1 MANDTLIVVGTD
13 GDRKGQKI
21 LTLTGS
27 LNIHSVFAFQAA
39 TREETAEQVILD
51 FTKVP
56 FMDSA
61 GLGSLVGAY
70 VAAQRTH
77 RKLAVAGANTQVK
90 TLIDMTQVGTLVKCY
105 ENVAVAQAALGPTR
119 ESELENWH
127 KTSPPS

>member
-1 MANDTLIVVGTD
+1 MANGSLKIVVTEGN
-13 GDRKGQKI
+13 RKGQKI
-21 LTLTGS
+21 LVFTGS
-27 LNIHSVFAFQAA
+27 LNIHTVFTFQAA

-51 FTKVP
+51 FTEVP

-90 TLIDMTQVGTLVKCY
+90 ALIDMTQVGTLIKCH
-105 ENVAVAQAALGPTR
+105 ENIAAAQRALGHTR

-127 KTSPPS
+127 KTSPQS

>member
-1 MANDTLIVVGTD
+1 MATESLKMVSSE

-21 LTLTGS
+21 LALTGS
-27 LNIHSVFAFQAA
+27 LTIHSVFAFQAA

-51 FTKVP
+51 FTNVP

-77 RKLAVAGANTQVK
+77 RKLAGAGANTQVK
-90 TLIDMTQVGTLVKCY
+90 ALIDMTQVGTLIKCY
-105 ENVAVAQAALGPTR
+105 EDVAAAQAALGHTR
-119 ESELENWH
+119 ESELDNCH
-127 KTSPPS
+127 KSPPRS

>member
-1 MANDTLIVVGTD
+1 MANDTLIVVATD

-119 ESELENWH
+119 ESELQNWH

>member
-1 MANDTLIVVGTD
+1 MANDTLIVVATD

>member
-1 MANDTLIVVGTD
+1 MAHDTLTIVTTE

-21 LTLTGS
+21 LAFTGS

-77 RKLAVAGANTQVK
+77 RRLAVAGANTQVK
-90 TLIDMTQVGTLVKCY
+90 ALIDMTHVGTLITCY
-105 ENVAVAQAALGPTR
+105 ENLAAAQAALGPTR

-127 KTSPPS
+127 KSPPRS

>member
-1 MANDTLIVVGTD
+1 MANDTLIVVATD

-21 LTLTGS
+21 LTMTGS
-27 LNIHSVFAFQAA
+27 VNIHSVFAFQAA
-39 TREETAEQVILD
+39 TREETAEQGILD

-77 RKLAVAGANTQVK
+77 RKLAVVGANTQVK
-90 TLIDMTQVGTLVKCY
+90 ALIDMTHVGTLIMCY

>member
-1 MANDTLIVVGTD
+1 MVNESLKIAASD

-27 LNIHSVFAFQAA
+27 LNIHSVFAFQAV
-39 TREETAEQVILD
+39 TREETAEQVILE
-51 FTKVP
+51 FTNVP

-61 GLGSLVGAY
+61 GLGALVGAY

-90 TLIDMTQVGTLVKCY
+90 ALIDMTQVGTLIKCY
-105 ENVAVAQAALGPTR
+105 ADVAAAQAALGQTR
-119 ESELENWH
+119 ESELDNWQ
-127 KTSPPS
+127 KSPPRS

>member
-1 MANDTLIVVGTD
+1 MATESLKMVSSE

-21 LTLTGS
+21 LALSGS

-51 FTKVP
+51 FTHVP

-61 GLGSLVGAY
+61 GLGALVGAY

-77 RKLAVAGANTQVK
+77 RKLAVAGANTPVK
-90 TLIDMTQVGTLVKCY
+90 ALIDMTQVGTLIKCY
-105 ENVAVAQAALGPTR
+105 EDVAAAQASLGPTR

-127 KTSPPS
+127 KSPPSS

>member
-1 MANDTLIVVGTD
+1 MANDTLIVVATD

-21 LTLTGS
+21 LTMTGS

>member
-1 MANDTLIVVGTD
+1 MANDTLIVVATD

-51 FTKVP
+51 FTGVP

-105 ENVAVAQAALGPTR
+105 ENVALAQAALGPTR
-119 ESELENWH
+119 ESELENWR

>member
-1 MANDTLIVVGTD
+1 MANDTLIVVATD

-51 FTKVP
+51 FTGVP

>member
-1 MANDTLIVVGTD
+1 MVNESLKIAALD

-21 LTLTGS
+21 LALTGS
-27 LNIHSVFAFQAA
+27 LNIHAVFTFQAA

-51 FTKVP
+51 FTNVP

-77 RKLAVAGANTQVK
+77 RTLAVAGANARVMA
-90 TLIDMTQVGTLVKCY
+90 LIDMTQLATLIKCY
-105 ENVAVAQAALGPTR
+105 EHVAAAQASLGPTR
-119 ESELENWH
+119 ESELEKWH
-127 KTSPPS
+127 KSPPLH

>member
-1 MANDTLIVVGTD
+1 MANDTLIIVATD

-39 TREETAEQVILD
+39 TREEMAEQVILD

-90 TLIDMTQVGTLVKCY
+90 ALIDMTQVGTLVKCY
-105 ENVAVAQAALGPTR
+105 ENVAAAQAALGPTR